1 MMKNNPTRILLV
13 FGKLNRGGAET
24 LAMNI
29 YRKIDRNKVQ
39 FDFIVH
45 TDEDCDY
52 YDEVKSLGGKILHFP
67 RYDVKN
73 HFKYRKCWIDFFGNH
88 PEYKVIHA
96 HMTGSASVFLPIA
109 KKYGLYTIAHS
120 HIAKSQSGLR
130 QKVID
135 LYRLPLKN
143 ISDYIFACS
152 HIAGQWMFGKNVS
165 DRDNYSILK
174 NGIDASSF
182 TYNEEKRKRIRQEF
196 GLENQFVIGSIARF
210 HKQKNHEFMM
220 RIFKEVTK
228 AIPDAVLFLVGNGEL
243 EGEIRQQVHELG
255 LDPNVIFL
263 GVRKDIAD
271 ILSAMDVF
279 LMPSFREG
287 LPVSLVEAQASGI
300 KIIASDVISNE
311 IHLTDLIDLCSLD
324 DNAST
329 WAKTILKYQ
338 NGYERKNTMK
348 SIQEN
353 GYDIQTT
360 ADWLQNFYLEH
371 SK

>member
-1 MMKNNPTRILLV
+1 
-13 FGKLNRGGAET
+13 
-24 LAMNI
+24 
-29 YRKIDRNKVQ
+29 
-39 FDFIVH
+39 
-45 TDEDCDY
+45 
-52 YDEVKSLGGKILHFP
+52 
-67 RYDVKN
+67 
-73 HFKYRKCWIDFFGNH
+73 
-88 PEYKVIHA
+88 
-96 HMTGSASVFLPIA
+96 
-109 KKYGLYTIAHS
+109 
-120 HIAKSQSGLR
+120 
-130 QKVID
+130 
-135 LYRLPLKN
+135 
-143 ISDYIFACS
+143 
-152 HIAGQWMFGKNVS
+152 
-165 DRDNYSILK
+165 
-174 NGIDASSF
+174 
-182 TYNEEKRKRIRQEF
+182 
-196 GLENQFVIGSIARF
+196 
-210 HKQKNHEFMM
+210 MM

-338 NGYERKNTMK
+338 NGYERENTMK